1 MIEREQPEAD
11 GEDGRDLS
19 RRSFL
24 AAASAGAFASAV
36 PLVHG
41 SGTEDHAER
50 AADEAVEFDPAR
62 HGFGFRNWRVRE
74 GPYPGGDGDTEE
86 EFLDRWDEP
95 FRQAFDSSLDSMPGR
110 LREALARHAREGLLE
125 TTRTNGYCYGMVF
138 AAQQYFERP
147 GTLPDEFANASEV
160 VHPEAPL
167 SASETPVLDDV
178 VDYHT
183 AQYLD
188 FYAWFGRYAL
198 TRPSWIDLGE
208 ELRGL
213 TAAIDRYGTAGITLV
228 SSTSVRSHQVL
239 VYDYDRRRDGVDLAV
254 YDPNYA
260 AATYE
265 SRKPT
270 IRIDTSVA
278 EPTVVPI
285 GLNAV
290 YDRFDRFLHNEYDR
304 RIRAG
309 YGDRTSSLTV
319 APEVLDRVLGR
330 ALFVDIGGPVR
341 AVVTDPGGRRIDRTG
356 GSRVLHYRYGAS
368 TGTYSLQAIGEG
380 DGEYSID
387 AYAGGHRGDLFEET
401 IEASIE
407 AGETH
412 RYELTMDD
420 DGTLDRF

>member
-1 MIEREQPEAD
+1 MIEREQPESD

-50 AADEAVEFDPAR
+50 TADESVEFDPAR

-74 GPYPGGDGDTEE
+74 GPYPGGDGDPEE

-167 SASETPVLDDV
+167 STSETPVLDDV

-239 VYDYDRRRDGVDLAV
+239 VYDYDRRRHGVDLAV

-260 AATYE
+260 AATYG
-265 SRKPT
+265 S
-270 IRIDTSVA
+270 
-278 EPTVVPI
+278 
-285 GLNAV
+285 
-290 YDRFDRFLHNEYDR
+290 
-304 RIRAG
+304 
-309 YGDRTSSLTV
+309 
-319 APEVLDRVLGR
+319 
-330 ALFVDIGGPVR
+330 
-341 AVVTDPGGRRIDRTG
+341 
-356 GSRVLHYRYGAS
+356 GSRRFGS
-368 TGTYSLQAIGEG
+368 TPLPPNRPSSRSA
-380 DGEYSID
+380 
-387 AYAGGHRGDLFEET
+387 
-401 IEASIE
+401 
-407 AGETH
+407 
-412 RYELTMDD
+412 
-420 DGTLDRF
+420 

>member
-1 MIEREQPEAD
+1 MIEREQPESD

-36 PLVHG
+36 PLVHE

-50 AADEAVEFDPAR
+50 TADEAVEFDPAR

-110 LREALARHAREGLLE
+110 LREALARYAREGL
-125 TTRTNGYCYGMVF
+125 
-138 AAQQYFERP
+138 
-147 GTLPDEFANASEV
+147 
-160 VHPEAPL
+160 
-167 SASETPVLDDV
+167 
-178 VDYHT
+178 
-183 AQYLD
+183 
-188 FYAWFGRYAL
+188 
-198 TRPSWIDLGE
+198 
-208 ELRGL
+208 
-213 TAAIDRYGTAGITLV
+213 
-228 SSTSVRSHQVL
+228 
-239 VYDYDRRRDGVDLAV
+239 LAV

-270 IRIDTSVA
+270 IRIDTSAA

-341 AVVTDPGGRRIDRTG
+341 ALVTDPGGRRIDRTG

-387 AYAGGHRGDLFEET
+387 AYAGGHRGDLLEET

-420 DGTLDRF
+420 DGTVDRF